1 MLVACHRTDGLYYAI
16 ATVIDAWEC
25 VGPVGSVALV
35 YEKLFRLL
43 CIRMVQAGVATLAMD
58 WVM

>member
-1 MLVACHRTDGLYYAI
+1 MLVACHKTDGLILCHY
-16 ATVIDAWEC
+16 DRNRC
-25 VGPVGSVALV
+25 LGMCPVGNCALV

-43 CIRMVQAGVATLAMD
+43 CMRMVQAGVATLAMD